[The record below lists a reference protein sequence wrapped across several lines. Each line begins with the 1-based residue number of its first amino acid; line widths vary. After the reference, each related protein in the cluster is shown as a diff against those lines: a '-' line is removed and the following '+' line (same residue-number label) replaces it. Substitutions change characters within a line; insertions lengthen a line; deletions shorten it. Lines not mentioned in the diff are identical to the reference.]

1 MMSARLVD
9 PRSGKE
15 HPLQEGRNSL
25 GRLPENTVTFPGRAI
40 SRFHAEINW
49 ANGAWVLED
58 LGSSYGT
65 FVNGSK
71 VETQVVLRD
80 GDQVRLAVTRHFPG
94 GEVNLTFRE
103 TGAQGGPAA
112 GPKGAGHKVIADQKV
127 EEGRMVFE
135 HPQGVLLVRL
145 SGIFRKP
152 EMDALIGKI
161 WKALAAR
168 PLNVVLDVAR
178 VSHLNSYGLA
188 VLLDLAARQ
197 REQGKGLRVFGAAGT
212 VHKLLLM
219 PGERNPIE
227 LCASEEQ
234 ALRG

>member
-1 MMSARLVD
+1 MSAKLVD

-25 GRLPENTVTFPGRAI
+25 GRLPGNAITFPGRAI
-40 SRFHAEINW
+40 SRFHAEISW
-49 ANGAWVLED
+49 VNGAWVLED

-65 FVNGSK
+65 YVNGSK
-71 VETQVVLRD
+71 VEGQVVLRD

-94 GEVNLTFRE
+94 GELNLIFRE

-112 GPKGAGHKVIADQKV
+112 GPKDAAHKVLADQQV

-135 HPQGVLLVRL
+135 HPQGALLVRL

-152 EMDALIGKI
+152 EMDALVGKI

-168 PLNVVLDVAR
+168 PLNVALDVSR
-178 VSHLNSYGLA
+178 VSHLNRYGLS
-188 VLLDLAARQ
+188 VLLDLAARL
-197 REQGKGLRVFGAAGT
+197 REQGQALRVFGAAGT
-212 VHKLLLM
+212 VHRLLLM

-234 ALRG
+234 ALRGA